1 MKQSN
6 CDLIVSNTQR
16 NKDRRRR
23 LRIESLKT
31 ILRSGLPH
39 ETILIL
45 TLTMVLEMKWL
56 FAKCQVLNR
65 YLS

>member
-39 ETILIL
+39 ETIL

>member
-1 MKQSN
+1 MKQSD

-23 LRIESLKT
+23 LRIEPLKT

-39 ETILIL
+39 ETIL

>member
-6 CDLIVSNTQR
+6 CDFIVSNTQR

-39 ETILIL
+39 ETIL

>member
-1 MKQSN
+1 MKQSD
-6 CDLIVSNTQR
+6 CDLIASNTQR

-39 ETILIL
+39 ETIL

>member
-1 MKQSN
+1 MKQSD

-39 ETILIL
+39 ETIL

-65 YLS
+65 YLT

>member
-1 MKQSN
+1 MKQSD

-39 ETILIL
+39 ETIL

>member
-1 MKQSN
+1 MKQSD
-6 CDLIVSNTQR
+6 CDWSVSNTQR

-39 ETILIL
+39 ETIL

>member
-1 MKQSN
+1 MKQSD

-39 ETILIL
+39 ETIL

-65 YLS
+65 YLSLS